1 MRFHRKYP
9 SKYYYRMIAYVKDKS
24 KIMARLPNAV
34 DAIIALAEW
43 AQGETPLPFALE
55 APAMMLI
62 RKRIRSHNGLISLRQ
77 EINDADPAFVYSCVH
92 KLIEELD
99 LESLSIPDQRH
110 AQWILARN
118 ENTDWMCG
126 HIDDWYSRIH
136 RDKWKKVMMEH
147 ILSLPLPPASVWMKD
162 GKIIRRKM

>member
-1 MRFHRKYP
+1 
-9 SKYYYRMIAYVKDKS
+9 MIAYVKDKS
-24 KIMARLPNAV
+24 KIMARFPNAV

-99 LESLSIPDQRH
+99 LESLSITDQRY